1 MSFGV
6 DSFLVNNMNNKF
18 CIGLLAFGKEHIEE
32 CNNLITNINNID
44 RNIKIYVVTDNGKL
58 IKDVF
63 KKIEIKDCQFNYNL
77 KRVVI
82 ENALVDENIVMFL
95 DTDTKI
101 EADIDFSLINGIGEN
116 EIYIVFEHKE
126 LNNTNTF
133 LNQMNKKYN
142 TKLGGIGEHCFI
154 ISNGDKTK
162 KLLNIWEKLDNE
174 SREIQTLHL
183 GKKGTCE
190 GVLMWLS
197 IEMSKIKKIKNGH
210 IQKKIF
216 SKILHF
222 NQPIKKII

>member
-1 MSFGV
+1 
-6 DSFLVNNMNNKF
+6 MNDKF

-32 CNNLITNINNID
+32 CNNLITNINNINP
-44 RNIKIYVVTDNGKL
+44 NIKIYVVTDNSKL
-58 IKDVF
+58 VKNVF
-63 KKIEIKDCQFNYNL
+63 KKIEINDCEFNYNL
-77 KRVVI
+77 KRIVI
-82 ENALVDENIVMFL
+82 ENALIDENIVMFL
-95 DTDTKI
+95 DTDIKI
-101 EADIDFSLINGIGEN
+101 GTDIDFDLINEIGEN
-116 EIYIVFEHKE
+116 EIHIVFENKE

-142 TKLGGIGEHCFI
+142 TKLGGINEHCFI

-162 KLLNIWEKLDNE
+162 KLLNVWGKLDNE

-197 IEMSKIKKIKNGH
+197 IEMSKIKKIKSGP

-216 SKILHF
+216 SKIYHF
-222 NQPIKKII
+222 NQPVRKII